1 MSFSFS
7 ASVAHPLTAVALAVL
22 LTACGGGESVQ
33 QGQLVAPVV
42 AGLDYE
48 TSSGLKG
55 QTDAAGAF
63 QFRPGDTVVFRV
75 GGVSLGQAAAQGT
88 VPLQSL
94 LATAPASLQ
103 DLALVRLMQTLYTLD
118 TDADATNGVQIGAA
132 VRTALATPLRALTDV
147 TDLQAGIVTPVQ
159 TALPGRNLT
168 AATVAMTQFA
178 DAANRQHGIEQAQRI
193 GPVANQI
200 VGGAGR
206 NCSSFNGD
214 RKSANCAA
222 DWTTILAEDAAFA
235 GLTKAQVSFD
245 GTYAVPDYRYSL
257 TQAAR
262 QRLAELPASLF
273 DETRKAAVLARVDT
287 RLAGTGNLT
296 QLTFAELD
304 GSKPLY
310 VNGDDLWSTEL
321 SLADFD
327 RMVAAL
333 CGTATPANG
342 TDCSLADAT
351 LTALAG
357 LPFDSVTN
365 RDKALLVL
373 RDLQNAFG
381 KGTIKY
387 RRNADGTTA
396 NPNLREQF
404 RLRRLAQDGSVVTEG
419 LMAGLTTAEK
429 AIVRSAFVVT
439 PAVSNRKVEARTAKF
454 LSNIASRD
462 IYDQFVAS
470 ARTLAGGATPRI
482 GVVTSSTENAFLD
495 ADINVWAL
503 RSAGAD
509 VVYLPF
515 NGGLRRATDAN
526 QCALLTEHYH
536 AFANTLSVA
545 ETVHMDIVYP
555 DWHAL
560 QRTACTDPA
569 GLARTLEGLQ
579 GVYFSGGDQARHLEA
594 LQTKETKV
602 AATTFKPSAE
612 LATLQA
618 RFAQGKLVVSGTSAG
633 NHIQGGGTWRNQPVP
648 MIGGG
653 DAYPALMAGFKPGS
667 GAALDTP
674 AAPTVYAQGGHGFFR
689 YGVLDSH
696 FSQRVREGRLIR
708 ATKEGKMDYG
718 FGVDENTALVVSQPD
733 ASGSVSMSVLGAGG
747 VFVVDVRQAVEAT
760 PATAGYAIQG
770 VKAHYLI
777 PGDRLQIGA
786 DGNLTVQLASHIARP
801 VLPANATAPTVAQN
815 QVLDYGSANFL
826 KMVRQMGLTG
836 AAQAVGTNADSK
848 DTRATQT
855 TRFSVTATR
864 TADTQF
870 RGTDDRVSYTNLQL
884 ALRPE

>member
-1 MSFSFS
+1 MVRAFPP
-7 ASVAHPLTAVALAVL
+7 SVTQPLAAVGLAVL

-33 QGQLVAPVV
+33 SGQLVAPLV

-75 GGVSLGQAAAQGT
+75 GGVSLGSATAQGT
-88 VPLQSL
+88 VPLQGL
-94 LATAPASLQ
+94 LATAPTSLQ
-103 DLALVRLMQTLYTLD
+103 DAALVRLMQTLYSLD
-118 TDADATNGVQIGAA
+118 TDADATNGVQISAA
-132 VRTALATPLRALTDV
+132 VRTALATPVRALADV
-147 TDLQAGIVTPVQ
+147 ADLQGGIVTSVQ
-159 TALPGRNLT
+159 VALPGRSLT
-168 AATVAMTQFA
+168 AATVAVTQFA
-178 DAANRQHGIEQAQRI
+178 DATNRQHGIEQAQRI
-193 GPVANQI
+193 GSVANQI

-245 GTYAVPDYRYSL
+245 STYAVPDYRYRL
-257 TQAAR
+257 TQAGR
-262 QRLAELPASLF
+262 QRLADLPANLF
-273 DETRKAAVLARVDT
+273 DEARKASVLARVDA
-287 RLAGTGNLT
+287 RLTGAGPVSP
-296 QLTFAELD
+296 LTFAELD
-304 GSKPLY
+304 GGKPLY
-310 VNGDDLWSTEL
+310 VNGDDLWNTEL

-333 CGTATPANG
+333 CGAATPANG
-342 TDCSLADAT
+342 ADCLLADAT
-351 LTALAG
+351 LNSLAG
-357 LPFDSVTN
+357 LPFDSATN
-365 RDKALLVL
+365 LDKVLLVL
-373 RDLQNAFG
+373 RDLQKAFG

-396 NPNLREQF
+396 TPNLREQF
-404 RLRRLAQDGSVVTEG
+404 GLRRLAQDGSVVSEG
-419 LMAGLTTAEK
+419 LTAGLTAAEK
-429 AIVRSAFVVT
+429 AMLRSAFVDT
-439 PAVSNRKVEARTAKF
+439 PANTNRKAEARTVRF
-454 LSNIASRD
+454 LSNTASRD
-462 IYDQFVAS
+462 IYEQFVAS
-470 ARTLAGGATPRI
+470 ARQLSGGAAPRI
-482 GVVTSSTENAFLD
+482 GVVTSATENAFLD

-503 RSAGAD
+503 RSAGAE

-515 NGGLRRATDAN
+515 NGGLRRAADAN
-526 QCALLTEHYH
+526 QCAHLTEHYH

-560 QRTACTDPA
+560 QRTACADPA
-569 GLARTLEGLQ
+569 GLARTLDGLH

-594 LQTKETKV
+594 LQTKV
-602 AATTFKPSAE
+602 AATAFKPSAE
-612 LATLQA
+612 LGALQV

-633 NHIQGGGTWRNQPVP
+633 NHIQGGGTWRNQSVPV
-648 MIGGG
+648 IGGG
-653 DAYPALMAGFKPGS
+653 DAYPALTAGFKPGS

-747 VFVVDVRQAVEAT
+747 VFVVDVRQSVETA
-760 PATAGYAIQG
+760 PPTAGYAIQG

-777 PGDRLQIGA
+777 QGDRLHISA
-786 DGNLTVQLASHIARP
+786 DGNLTVQLATHIARP
-801 VLPANATAPTVAQN
+801 VLPAITSAAAVAQN
-815 QVLDYGSANFL
+815 RVLDYGSANFL

-836 AAQAVGTNADSK
+836 AGQSVGTNADSQ

-855 TRFSVTATR
+855 IRFNVTATR

-870 RGTDDRVSYTNLQL
+870 RGTEERVSYTNLQL
-884 ALRPE
+884 AIRPE

>member
-1 MSFSFS
+1 MVRAFSP
-7 ASVAHPLTAVALAVL
+7 SVAQPLAAVGLAVL
-22 LTACGGGESVQ
+22 LTACGGGESIQ
-33 QGQLVAPVV
+33 SGQLVAPLV

-75 GGVSLGQAAAQGT
+75 GGVSLGGAAAQGT
-88 VPLQSL
+88 VPLQGL
-94 LATAPASLQ
+94 LATAPTSLQ
-103 DLALVRLMQTLYTLD
+103 DTALLRLLQTLYSLD
-118 TDADATNGVQIGAA
+118 TDADATNGVQISAA
-132 VRTALATPLRALTDV
+132 VRTALATPLRPLADV
-147 TDLQAGIVTPVQ
+147 ADLQGGIVTPVQ
-159 TALPGRNLT
+159 AALPGRGLT
-168 AATVAMTQFA
+168 AAAVAMTQFA

-222 DWTTILAEDAAFA
+222 DWTTILAEDTALA

-245 GTYAVPDYRYSL
+245 STYAVPDYRYSL

-262 QRLAELPASLF
+262 QRLAALPAGLF
-273 DETRKAAVLARVDT
+273 DETRKATVLARVDA

-310 VNGDDLWSTEL
+310 VNGDDLWNTEL

-333 CGTATPANG
+333 CGVAAPANG
-342 TDCSLADAT
+342 AECSLADAT

-357 LPFDSVTN
+357 LPFDSATN
-365 RDKALLVL
+365 RDKVLLVL
-373 RDLQNAFG
+373 RDLQKAFG
-381 KGTIKY
+381 KGSIKY

-396 NPNLREQF
+396 TPNLREQF
-404 RLRRLAQDGSVVTEG
+404 RLRRLAQDGSVVSEG
-419 LMAGLTTAEK
+419 LTAGLNTAEK

-454 LSNIASRD
+454 LSNTASRD

-482 GVVTSSTENAFLD
+482 GVVTSATENAFFD

-526 QCALLTEHYH
+526 QCTLLTEHYH

-545 ETVHMDIVYP
+545 ETVHMDLVYP

-560 QRTACTDPA
+560 QRTACADPA
-569 GLARTLEGLQ
+569 GLARTLEGLH

-594 LQTKETKV
+594 LQTKV
-602 AATTFKPSAE
+602 SATAFKPSAE

-633 NHIQGGGTWRNQPVP
+633 NHIQGGGTWRNQSVP

-708 ATKEGKMDYG
+708 ATREGKMDYG

-747 VFVVDVRQAVEAT
+747 VFVVDVRQAVDTA
-760 PATAGYAIQG
+760 PSSAGYAIQG

-777 PGDRLQIGA
+777 QGDRLQIGA
-786 DGNLTVQLASHIARP
+786 DGNLTVQLATDIARP
-801 VLPANATAPTVAQN
+801 VLPASASAPPVAQN
-815 QVLDYGSANFL
+815 RVLDYGSANFL

-836 AAQAVGTNADSK
+836 AAQAVGTNADSQ

-864 TADTQF
+864 TADTLF
-870 RGTDDRVSYTNLQL
+870 RGTDERVSYTNLQI
-884 ALRPE
+884 AIRPE

>member
-1 MSFSFS
+1 VEIFMTFS
-7 ASVAHPLTAVALAVL
+7 ASVAHPLTAVGLAVML
-22 LTACGGGESVQ
+22 AACGGGDSVQ
-33 QGQLVAPVV
+33 SGQLVAPSV
-42 AGLDYE
+42 AGLDFE
-48 TSSGLKG
+48 TSTGLKG
-55 QTDAAGAF
+55 QTDGTGAF
-63 QFRPGDTVVFRV
+63 QFRPGDTVTFRV
-75 GGVSLGQAAAQGT
+75 GGLSLGSAQAQAA

-94 LATAPASLQ
+94 LASAPSSLQ
-103 DLALVRLMQTLYTLD
+103 DAGLVRLMQTLYTLD
-118 TDADATNGVQIGAA
+118 TDGDASNGVQISAA
-132 VRTALATPLRALTDV
+132 VRTALATPVRALADLA
-147 TDLQAGIVTPVQ
+147 DLQAAIVAPVQ
-159 TALPGRNLT
+159 AALPGRSLT
-168 AATVAMTQFA
+168 AANVGVNQFA
-178 DAANRQHGIEQAQRI
+178 DAANRQHGIEQALRI

-214 RKSANCAA
+214 RKSANCSA
-222 DWTTILAEDAAFA
+222 DWTTILAEDPVFA
-235 GLTKAQVSFD
+235 GMSKAQVSFD
-245 GTYAVPDYRYSL
+245 STYVVPDYRYSL
-257 TQAAR
+257 TQSAR
-262 QRLAELPASLF
+262 QRLADLPASLF
-273 DETRKAAVLARVDT
+273 DDARKTIVLARIDA
-287 RLAGTGNLT
+287 RLSGTGKLT

-304 GSKPLY
+304 GSKQLY

-333 CGTATPANG
+333 CGVAAPANG
-342 TDCSLADAT
+342 ADCSLADAT

-357 LPFDSVTN
+357 LPFDNTTH

-373 RDLQNAFG
+373 RDLQKAFG
-381 KGTIKY
+381 TGSIKY

-404 RLRRLAQDGSVVTEG
+404 RLRRLAQDGSAVSEG
-419 LMAGLTTAEK
+419 LTAGLNAAEK
-429 AIVRSAFVVT
+429 AIVRSVFGVT
-439 PAVSNRKVEARTAKF
+439 SAAESRKVEARTIRF
-454 LSNIASRD
+454 LSNTASRD

-482 GVVTSSTENAFLD
+482 GVVTSATENAFFD

-560 QRTACTDPA
+560 QRTACADPA
-569 GLARTLEGLQ
+569 GLARTLDGLH

-594 LQTKETKV
+594 LQTKV
-602 AATTFKPSAE
+602 AATAFKPSAE
-612 LATLQA
+612 LGALQV

-633 NHIQGGGTWRNQPVP
+633 NHIQGGGTWRNQSVP

-653 DAYPALMAGFKPGS
+653 DAYPALTAGFKPGS

-747 VFVVDVRQAVEAT
+747 VFVVDVRQSVETA
-760 PATAGYAIQG
+760 PPTAGYAIQG

-777 PGDRLQIGA
+777 QGDRLHISA
-786 DGNLTVQLASHIARP
+786 DGNLTVQLASHIGRP
-801 VLPANATAPTVAQN
+801 VLSPDATAPVVTQN
-815 QVLDYGSANFL
+815 RILDYGTANFL
-826 KMVRQMGLTG
+826 KMTRLMGLNG
-836 AAQAVGTNADSK
+836 ATQAVGTNADST
-848 DTRATQT
+848 DTRARQT
-855 TRFSVTATR
+855 ARFTFSLAR
-864 TADTQF
+864 TAETVF
-870 RGTDDRVSYTNLQL
+870 RGTDERVSFTNLSL
-884 ALRPE
+884 SIRPE